1 MTSFSDFL
9 TQLNQDYQIDKIGT
23 VYQCPERKITRKI
36 KDPHTLILIVGVE
49 GAGKTTFCKNNFSGF
64 NVINFDSFVADNIK
78 AVKDEEFDFLWNKFS
93 KSCKRVF
100 AKRHNRY

>member
-64 NVINFDSFVADNIK
+64 NVINFDSFVGRIDIRI
-78 AVKDEEFDFLWNKFS
+78 EM
-93 KSCKRVF
+93 KSLISYGISF
-100 AKRHNRY
+100 